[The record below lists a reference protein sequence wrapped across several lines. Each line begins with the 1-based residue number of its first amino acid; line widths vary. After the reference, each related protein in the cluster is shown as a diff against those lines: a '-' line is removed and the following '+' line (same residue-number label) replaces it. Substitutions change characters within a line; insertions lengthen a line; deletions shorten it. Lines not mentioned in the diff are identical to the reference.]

1 MRLEDGYYR
10 LKGFSTD
17 TAKSLELRW
26 VKLLYFFV
34 GHQIE
39 VAFDPVLPLFL
50 DSCKR
55 SNLFEYGLTKKRVGK
70 TNPFDQFEE
79 IHLQTTEL
87 RIILKQIIRSE
98 RITTR
103 LRCP

>member
-39 VAFDPVLPLFL
+39 VAFDPVLSLFL

-55 SNLFEYGLTKKRVGK
+55 SKRIFG
-70 TNPFDQFEE
+70 NSSRALDMEE
-79 IHLQTTEL
+79 
-87 RIILKQIIRSE
+87 RFSE
-98 RITTR
+98 I
-103 LRCP
+103 